1 MSLIE
6 LTPEEKLLVEQHR
19 NGYRGIFWHVD
30 DFESQAQI
38 DEEFAK
44 ENGEEL
50 KFDRDEFQTA
60 LEKMINEHDATLGI
74 TWDTV
79 SMYLND
85 YCKFE

>member
-19 NGYRGIFWHVD
+19 NGYRGIFWYVN

-50 KFDRDEFQTA
+50 KFDRNKFQAA

>member
-19 NGYRGIFWHVD
+19 NGYRGIFWHVN

-38 DEEFAK
+38 DEKFAK

-50 KFDRDEFQTA
+50 EFDRDKFQTA

>member
-19 NGYRGIFWHVD
+19 NGYRG
-30 DFESQAQI
+30 
-38 DEEFAK
+38 K
-44 ENGEEL
+44 
-50 KFDRDEFQTA
+50 FQTA
-60 LEKMINEHDATLGI
+60 LETMINEHDATLGI

-85 YCKFE
+85 YCKIE

>member
-19 NGYRGIFWHVD
+19 NGYRGIFWHVN
-30 DFESQAQI
+30 DFESQAQT

-44 ENGEEL
+44 ENDEEL
-50 KFDRDEFQTA
+50 EFDRGKFQTA
-60 LEKMINEHDATLGI
+60 FETMINEHDATLGI

-85 YCKFE
+85 YCKIE